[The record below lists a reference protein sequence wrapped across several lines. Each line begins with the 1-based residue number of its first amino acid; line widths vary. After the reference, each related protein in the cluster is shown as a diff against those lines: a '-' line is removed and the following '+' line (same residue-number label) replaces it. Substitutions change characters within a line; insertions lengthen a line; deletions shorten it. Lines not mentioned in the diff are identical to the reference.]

1 MASKGPNDLQ
11 MPQGCRG
18 HHAADFPPGDPHTAP
33 PDTLG
38 GAGGPW
44 VWGASGHVC
53 CSRLAVTLENPLCN
67 SQNFVIS
74 PY

>member
-1 MASKGPNDLQ
+1 MQLT
-11 MPQGCRG
+11 
-18 HHAADFPPGDPHTAP
+18 FPLG
-33 PDTLG
+33 TLTLPTPRHSR

-53 CSRLAVTLENPLCN
+53 CSRLAVTLKNPLCN